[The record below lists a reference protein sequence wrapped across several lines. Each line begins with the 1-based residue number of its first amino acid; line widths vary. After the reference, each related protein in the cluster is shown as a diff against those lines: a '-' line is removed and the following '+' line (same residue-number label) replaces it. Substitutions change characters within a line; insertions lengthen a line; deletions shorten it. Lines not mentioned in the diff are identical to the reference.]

1 MTPRLNAYM
10 RRITRLVE
18 RDKNHPSVI
27 IWSLGNESGI
37 GGNHHAMYQWT
48 KLRDP
53 SRPIQYEGG
62 GSNTAATDIIV
73 PMYSRVD
80 KDQVHHIDP
89 TVTPKYALK
98 KWLGL
103 PGEDRP
109 LILCE
114 YAHAMGNSL
123 GSFNKY
129 WQAFR
134 DYPRLQGG
142 FIWDWVDQGIT
153 KTDENGTKYWAYGG
167 DFGDEIN
174 DRQFCINGLIFLI
187 ELCIQLF

>member
-1 MTPRLNAYM
+1 M
-10 RRITRLVE
+10 
-18 RDKNHPSVI
+18 I

-37 GGNHHAMYQWT
+37 GGNHHAAYQWT

-103 PGEDRP
+103 PGEHRP

-114 YAHAMGNSL
+114 YAHAMGTAWVASTNTGKPSVIIHVCKAV
-123 GSFNKY
+123 SFGTG
-129 WQAFR
+129 
-134 DYPRLQGG
+134 L
-142 FIWDWVDQGIT
+142 T
-153 KTDENGTKYWAYGG
+153 KVLLKPMKTALNIGHTVA
-167 DFGDEIN
+167 ISAM
-174 DRQFCINGLIFLI
+174 RSTTASSVSMV
-187 ELCIQLF
+187 